1 MKQRNII
8 ILIVGIIL
16 VGLLLISG
24 MTNLNFNSLNP
35 EQTHDIEQS
44 QSIDN
49 NQPIIEN
56 PIDRKEPKIEDGSS
70 NTPDVSISDNSNGS

>member
-49 NQPIIEN
+49 NQPRIEN

-70 NTPDVSISDNSNGS
+70 NTHDVSISDNSNGS

>member
-70 NTPDVSISDNSNGS
+70 NTHDVSISDNSNGS

>member
-56 PIDRKEPKIEDGSS
+56 PIDRKEPKIEDSSS
-70 NTPDVSISDNSNGS
+70 NTDDVSISDNSNGS

>member
-70 NTPDVSISDNSNGS
+70 NTDDVSISDNSNGS